1 MPVTSNSEAWAAVK
15 SFTDREDF
23 LAIYDHLEKTN
34 IVSST
39 TSVAPGYN
47 EMTTWMDENG
57 IWGKLDS
64 REVSPADVAAELT
77 QKANELKDEWLA
89 NHVK

>member
-1 MPVTSNSEAWAAVK
+1 
-15 SFTDREDF
+15 
-23 LAIYDHLEKTN
+23 
-34 IVSST
+34 
-39 TSVAPGYN
+39 
-47 EMTTWMDENG
+47 MDENG